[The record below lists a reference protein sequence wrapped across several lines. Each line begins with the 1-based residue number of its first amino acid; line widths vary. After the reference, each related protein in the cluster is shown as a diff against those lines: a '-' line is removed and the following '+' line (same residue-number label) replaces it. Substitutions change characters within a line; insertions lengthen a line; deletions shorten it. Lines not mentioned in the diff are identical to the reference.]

1 VSARTLMVQGTTSD
15 AGKSTL
21 VTGLCRVLKRR
32 GLRVAPFKPQNMALN
47 SAVTVDGGEIGRA
60 QALQAQAA
68 GVDSTTDMNP
78 ILLKPNSDLGAQVIV
93 HGRAVGNMPA
103 AEYHRY
109 KGVARQAVLTSHER
123 LAAQYDVIVTEG
135 AGSPAEI
142 NLREGDIAN
151 MGFAEAID
159 CPVVL
164 IADIER
170 GGVFAHLVGTV
181 ALLSPSEQARIA
193 GFVINRFR
201 GDRGLL
207 DSGLR
212 WLERYTGKPVLGVLP
227 YLHGLNL
234 DAEDAINRERSVADA
249 GALKVIVP
257 VLPRISNHT
266 DFDPLRH
273 HPQVDLR
280 YVGPGES
287 PPAADLV
294 ILPGSKSV
302 RSDLDWLRRNGWPEY
317 LERHL
322 RYGGKVMGICGG
334 LQMLGRVIGD
344 PLGLEGTRGESPGLQ
359 WLDLETTLEAEKQL
373 RNAVG
378 VLAFESA
385 PVRGYEIHAG
395 VTRGRALQRPS
406 AVLEEGR
413 PDGAISDDGK
423 ILGTYL
429 HGIFEAPGACAAL
442 LRWAGLRDP
451 LQIDYRGVREEA
463 IDRVADSVAS
473 HLDMAAILGLLNLK
487 DGERNVDSAVELHT

>member
-1 VSARTLMVQGTTSD
+1 MTAKTLMVQGATSD

-32 GLRVAPFKPQNMALN
+32 GVAVAPFKPQNMALN

-68 GVDSTTDMNP
+68 GVDPTTDMNP
-78 ILLKPNSDLGAQVIV
+78 ILLKPNTDLGAQVIV

-103 AEYHRY
+103 AEYHKY
-109 KGVARQAVLTSHER
+109 KSVARQAVLESHGR
-123 LAAQYDVIVTEG
+123 LAARYEVIVTEG

-201 GDRGLL
+201 GDVSLL
-207 DSGLR
+207 EPGLR

-227 YLHGLNL
+227 YLNGINL
-234 DAEDAINRERSVADA
+234 DAEDAINRERGASSE
-249 GALKVIVP
+249 GALRVIVP

-273 HPQVDLR
+273 HPQVDLT
-280 YVGPGES
+280 YVGPGAT
-287 PPAADLV
+287 PPPADLV

-302 RSDLDWLRRNGWPEY
+302 RSDLDWLRRYGWPQY

-334 LQMLGRVIGD
+334 LQMLGRVIDD
-344 PLGLEGTRGESPGLQ
+344 PLGLEGSRGESAGLR

-373 RNAVG
+373 RNTAG
-378 VLAFESA
+378 VLTLGGAA
-385 PVRGYEIHAG
+385 VRGYEIHAG
-395 VTRGRALQRPS
+395 VSRGRALEKPS
-406 AVLEEGR
+406 AVLEDGR
-413 PDGAISDDGK
+413 PDGAISEDGK

-429 HGIFEAPGACAAL
+429 HGIFDAPEACTAL
-442 LRWAGLRDP
+442 LQWAGLSDP
-451 LQIDYRGVREEA
+451 KTIDYFVVREQA
-463 IDRVADSVAS
+463 IERLADSVES
-473 HLDMAAILGLLNLK
+473 HLDMQAILRLLQL
-487 DGERNVDSAVELHT
+487 EAVGVLA

>member
-32 GLRVAPFKPQNMALN
+32 GFRVAPFKPQNMALN

-68 GVDSTTDMNP
+68 GIDPTTDMNP
-78 ILLKPNSDLGAQVIV
+78 ILLKPNCDLGAQVIV

-103 AEYHRY
+103 AEYHQY
-109 KGVARQAVLTSHER
+109 KSVARQAVLASHER
-123 LAAQYDVIVTEG
+123 LVARYEVIVTEG

-159 CPVVL
+159 CPVIL

-201 GDRGLL
+201 GDLGLL

-212 WLERYTGKPVLGVLP
+212 WLERYTGKAVLGVLP

-234 DAEDAINRERSVADA
+234 DAEDAINRERGAADA
-249 GALKVIVP
+249 GALQVIVP

-287 PPAADLV
+287 PPPADLV

-302 RSDLDWLRRNGWPEY
+302 RSDLDWLRRHGWPEY

-322 RYGGKVMGICGG
+322 RYGGKVLGICGG
-334 LQMLGRVIGD
+334 LQMLGRVICD
-344 PLGLEGTRGESPGLQ
+344 PLGLEGPRGESPGLQ

-373 RNAVG
+373 RNTAG
-378 VLAFESA
+378 VLTFEDVA
-385 PVRGYEIHAG
+385 VRGYEIHAG
-395 VTRGRALQRPS
+395 VTRGRALERPS
-406 AVLEEGR
+406 AVLENGR

-429 HGIFEAPGACAAL
+429 HGIFESPGACAAL

-451 LQIDYRGVREEA
+451 REIDYRGVREAA
-463 IDRVADSVAS
+463 IDRVADSVES
-473 HLDMAAILGLLNLK
+473 HLDMAAILRLLNLK
-487 DGERNVDSAVELHT
+487 GGERNVDSMVESHT